1 MRLTSRPHG
10 LAFRLGPARPLP
22 RLSRRLLPAIFAVS
36 TLLYAAAAPRSLAQE
51 IPLGEVFV
59 VEGVTAYAEDVPAP
73 EKVLGFTIGD
83 RHTRPDEIVSYF
95 EAVGESS
102 DRVRVETHGRS
113 HEGRRLIHAVVS
125 SPANLAR
132 LESIRSANLRLF
144 ESPES
149 VSERELDSM
158 PGIVYL
164 AYSVHGNEAS
174 GSEAALLALYHL
186 AAGSGPAIEG
196 VLSELVVIIDP
207 SLNPDGRDRFVGWV
221 NRNRGSVPTTD
232 SQDREHNEPWPG
244 GRTNHYWFDLN
255 RDWLP
260 VTQPESRARLKLFGD
275 WRPQLLFDFHEMG
288 GNSTFFF
295 QPGVPSRTNPNT
307 PPSNQELTARIA
319 TYHAR
324 AFDRIGQPYFSEE
337 TFDDF
342 FYGKGSTY
350 PDLNGAVGILFEQ
363 ASSRGLLAGTAAG
376 ELRYSR
382 TVRNQFV
389 ATLSSLEA
397 AVDLRLDLLRHQRD
411 FYGGVRKWADRQ
423 PHAAWLID
431 RQGSAGR
438 SDALVRLLD
447 THGIRSYRNSAAVE
461 AGDDRFAA
469 GEAWIA
475 PLAQPQG
482 RLLDAL
488 MERVTEF
495 QDSVFYDV
503 SAWTLPLAY
512 DVRAH
517 AVDGS
522 AARALGAPFRPG
534 AARGETG
541 DPGREAVLMV
551 PAASRVGWLLP
562 WGSGA
567 AARSLVRWLDG
578 GLEVRVL
585 TRPFSV
591 DYEEG
596 ERNYP
601 AGTLILVPRRGREL
615 LPDPEVRPLLRR
627 LIEEEGVEL
636 FPLKTGSTPSGPDFG
651 GPGAWRVEAPGIA
664 ILTAGRLSSNRAG
677 EVWHLLDH
685 ETGMKVS
692 LLDEDRIPRSDLT
705 SYDVIIAAGGSASD
719 SSTAGIEEWVEAGGT
734 LLVMS
739 SSVGWAVRSGLLEL
753 EQRPFD
759 LDSLV
764 QGVDWAS
771 RGPARGSHAVAG
783 TILGARL
790 DATHPLSFGI
800 GERLPL
806 FVTSGEVFEPA
817 ARGSVATF
825 DDAPRLSGWLSEA
838 RTAHLS
844 GAAAISVARRGSGR
858 VIAIH
863 ADPAFR
869 GYWKGGSRLVWNSV
883 FFGPQI

>member
-1 MRLTSRPHG
+1 MRRNMLRPVI
-10 LAFRLGPARPLP
+10 LAAAMVPAAGPAHR
-22 RLSRRLLPAIFAVS
+22 AGG
-36 TLLYAAAAPRSLAQE
+36 QE
-51 IPLGEVFV
+51 IPLSEPFV
-59 VEGVTAYAEDVPAP
+59 VDGVTEYASDVPTP
-73 EKVLGFTIGD
+73 EEILGFSVGS
-83 RHTRPDEIVSYF
+83 RHTRPDELVSYF
-95 EAVGESS
+95 ETVAKSS
-102 DRVRVETHGRS
+102 DRVLVETHGRT
-113 HEGRRLIHAVVS
+113 HEGRRLVHAVVS
-125 SPANLAR
+125 APANLAR
-132 LESIRSANLRLF
+132 LEAIRAANLRLF
-144 ESPES
+144 ESPRS
-149 VSERELDSM
+149 VSDRELDSM

-174 GSEAALLALYHL
+174 GSEASLLALYHL
-186 AAGSGPAIEG
+186 AAGSGPAVDR
-196 VLSELVVIIDP
+196 VLSHLVVIIDP
-207 SLNPDGRDRFVGWV
+207 SLNPDGRDRFVDWV

-232 SQDREHNEPWPG
+232 SQDREHDEPWPG

-260 VTQPESRARLKLFGD
+260 VTQPESRARLKLFGN

-307 PPSNQELTARIA
+307 PVSNQELTARIA
-319 TYHAR
+319 AYHVR

-363 ASSRGLLAGTAAG
+363 ASSRGLIAETSSG

-397 AVDLRLDLLRHQRD
+397 AVDLRTDLLRHQRE
-411 FYGGVRKWADRQ
+411 FYGGVESWAGRQ

-431 RQGSAGR
+431 RQGADAR
-438 SDALVRLLD
+438 SDALVGLLD
-447 THGIRSYRNSAAVE
+447 THGIRSYANSSAVE
-461 AGDDRFAA
+461 VNGIRFAP
-469 GEAWIA
+469 GEAWIS

-482 RLLDAL
+482 RLLEAL

-512 DVRAH
+512 DVRAYGIR
-517 AVDGS
+517 GS
-522 AARALGAPFRPG
+522 ASRALGAPFSP
-534 AARGETG
+534 E
-541 DPGREAVLMV
+541 
-551 PAASRVGWLLP
+551 PAPDGTTTSASNGIVTEPAPSRVGWLMP
-562 WGSGA
+562 WGSAA

-578 GLEVRVL
+578 GLEARVL

-591 DYEEG
+591 DLAG
-596 ERNYP
+596 EAQDYP
-601 AGTLILVPRRGREL
+601 AGTVILMPRRGRES
-615 LPDPEVRPLLRR
+615 LPDTEVRPLLRQ
-627 LIEEEGVEL
+627 LAEQEGVEL
-636 FPLKTGSTPSGPDFG
+636 VPMGTGSTSSGPDFG
-651 GPGAWRVEAPGIA
+651 GPGASLIEAPSVA
-664 ILTAGRLSSNRAG
+664 ILTAGGMSSNRAG

-685 ETGMKVS
+685 ETGLGVS

-705 SYDVIIAAGGSASD
+705 RYDVIIAAGGSVSE
-719 SSTAGIEEWVEAGGT
+719 SAGAEIDDWVESGGT

-739 SSVGWAVRSGLLEL
+739 SSVDWAVGAGLLDLVE
-753 EQRPFD
+753 RPFD

-771 RGPARGSHAVAG
+771 SGLARGAHTIAG
-783 TILGARL
+783 TILSARL
-790 DATHPLSFGI
+790 DATHPLAFGI

-806 FVTSGEVFEPA
+806 FVSSDAVFEPA
-817 ARGSVATF
+817 AKGTVATF
-825 DDAPRLSGWLSEA
+825 DDPPRLSGWLSEA
-838 RTAHLS
+838 RAAQLS
-844 GAAAISVARRGSGR
+844 GAAAVSSARRGRGR

-863 ADPAFR
+863 AAPAFR